1 MTIDTHITKEKL
13 AMTATVNQTISLD
26 SVIEYNKVE
35 RTLVDDLNKLHGF
48 AEKLKLT
55 KSVELIDE
63 VLKRIAERAFSVA
76 IVGEFKRGKSTFINA
91 LLGKDILP
99 SDILPCS
106 ATLNK
111 VRYGITPSV
120 EIQFK
125 EQDEHGNPKKEHVP
139 IEKLTDYV
147 TKLTPESEITAES
160 IKEAIVHYPV
170 PYCQNNIEVIDTP
183 GLNDDQNMTEV
194 TLSVLPQVDAAIMII
209 LAQSPFSEFE
219 RDLLENKLLT
229 NDLGRVIFVVNI
241 WDNYTPE
248 QAERVLQ
255 NIKARIQKYV
265 LVRAE
270 EQFGIDSEEYKTY
283 RQKIGEPKVFGLYI
297 KQALDAKQKGDDA
310 LLSKSGFQEF
320 EVALEKFLT
329 QERGVILLQV
339 PANRVIASAKEI
351 LSTISI
357 QENALEMKKEEF
369 QAAYEKSVAEIAT
382 IRERQTK
389 ELKLIDGAAAN
400 VKLLVRPLIY
410 NLPTELKKAAEEA
423 IQSTLIEPKELNN
436 KKALA
441 KKLGTQ
447 VSKALQRTSDK
458 LSQKIQDEVQ
468 KGIDEEV
475 ERLKDFAQSVEQALT
490 NIQMEFDGVEGSSDR
505 KTSGAAEAITAA
517 LSAFTGFGGIWSGYR
532 VAGLK
537 GALVGAGASFG
548 TFFIAGAIAGAVGL
562 SATIF
567 WPVVIATG
575 LISIFTGGELA
586 KVVFGRDRVENFRKD
601 YKEKILKE
609 IDTRVRD
616 ERLEQ
621 KIDEQIAA
629 PFEVLKLTLR
639 QEVET
644 FLDNTQKTLNDLND
658 KRGRNEAM
666 TEAQAQE
673 LNLIRSESQ
682 RILGNAQR
690 LSDQLV
696 EIMSV

>member
-1 MTIDTHITKEKL
+1 
-13 AMTATVNQTISLD
+13 MTATANPTISLD
-26 SVIEYNKVE
+26 SIIEYNKVE
-35 RTLVDDLNKLHGF
+35 QTLVNDLNKLRGF

-63 VLKRIAERAFSVA
+63 VLKRVAERAFSVA

-106 ATLNK
+106 ATLNR

-125 EQDEHGNPKKEHVP
+125 EQDEHGNPKKERIP
-139 IEKLTDYV
+139 IDKLTEYV

-160 IKEAIVHYPV
+160 IKEAIVQYPV

-270 EQFGIDSEEYKTY
+270 EQFGRDSEEYKTY

-310 LLSKSGFQEF
+310 LLSKSGFQQF

-357 QENALEMKKEEF
+357 QENALEMKQQDF

-410 NLPTELKKAAEEA
+410 NLPTELKQAAEEA
-423 IQSTLIEPKELNN
+423 IQSTSIEPKEVGN

-490 NIQMEFDGVEGSSDR
+490 NIQMEFDGVEGSSNR

-517 LSAFTGFGGIWSGYR
+517 LSVFTGFGGIWSGYR

-548 TFFIAGAIAGAVGL
+548 TFFLAGVIAGAVGL
-562 SATIF
+562 TAAAF

-575 LISIFTGGELA
+575 LISVLTGGKLA
-586 KVVFGRDRVENFRKD
+586 EVVFGRDRVENFRKD

-621 KIDEQIAA
+621 KIDEQIGA

-639 QEVET
+639 QEVDT

-666 TEAQAQE
+666 NETERQE
-673 LNLIRSESQ
+673 LNFIRSESQ